1 MTEKTALT
9 CFDDFITN
17 VAPSTVPE
25 DRLFLSAGLIELL
38 RRTKNRDVV
47 MAMAQLLVELPDTNW
62 SAIPFSLTR
71 AVLGNKYHKPILDAG
86 LSLNHIPEVLQTSI
100 VLFLEFLQ
108 GGAEVT
114 EEVFAAIVASVA
126 ADKAAALKP
135 KQATPVLMRAPE
147 VFQEKFANRVF
158 TPAAVTEATIKQLR
172 ADYVYFKGELP
183 GPRLGP
189 DIRGLCF
196 ENGTNQLHILLETG
210 EYVRVP
216 TGALNVAQ
224 CNDPEE
230 FKRIP
235 PHLLLNAS
243 IAGEYLCMIGVIEED
258 QKALLAS
265 GCLGKLQQPCH
276 KVVVAFETLQ
286 PLEQVFEKGRESIS
300 MGVTGPS
307 GATVRFPVA
316 DTDMAVVIDARYSPT
331 GAYGVSRLVRTD
343 TVGDDTTLMR
353 HDTPRQFTAR
363 GIYLFPTKDDGL
375 VALTAIF

>member
-1 MTEKTALT
+1 M
-9 CFDDFITN
+9 
-17 VAPSTVPE
+17 
-25 DRLFLSAGLIELL
+25 
-38 RRTKNRDVV
+38 
-47 MAMAQLLVELPDTNW
+47 LVELPDINW
-62 SAIPFSLTR
+62 GAIPFSITR
-71 AVLGNKYHKPILDAG
+71 AVLSNKYHKTILDTG
-86 LSLNHIPEVLQTSI
+86 LALNHIPEVLQTSV

-114 EEVFAAIVASVA
+114 EEVFAGIVASVA
-126 ADKAAALKP
+126 ADKALALKKP
-135 KQATPVLMRAPE
+135 AAPVVKAVPE
-147 VFQEKFANRVF
+147 VFQEKFAHRAF
-158 TPAAVTEATIKQLR
+158 TPAVVTEALIKQLR
-172 ADYVYFKGELP
+172 VDYVYFKGELP
-183 GPRLGP
+183 GGRLGP
-189 DIRGLCF
+189 DVRGLCF
-196 ENGTNQLHILLETG
+196 ENGTKQLHVLLETG

-216 TGALNVAQ
+216 EGALNVAR

-235 PHLLLNAS
+235 PHLLLSAS
-243 IAGEYLCMIGVIEED
+243 IAGEYLFMIGVIQED
-258 QKALLAS
+258 QKDLLSS
-265 GCLGKLQQPCH
+265 GCLGKLHQSFH

-316 DTDMAVVIDARYSPT
+316 ETDMAVVIDARYSPT

-343 TVGDDTTLMR
+343 AVGDDATLMR

-363 GIYLFPTKDDGL
+363 GIYIFPTKDNGL